1 MMNQEESKSFTI
13 EEDKLISKEI
23 SKEKSL
29 EKTIISLTENNN
41 HTD

>member
-13 EEDKLISKEI
+13 EEDKLISKEM

-29 EKTIISLTENNN
+29 EKTIINLTENNN